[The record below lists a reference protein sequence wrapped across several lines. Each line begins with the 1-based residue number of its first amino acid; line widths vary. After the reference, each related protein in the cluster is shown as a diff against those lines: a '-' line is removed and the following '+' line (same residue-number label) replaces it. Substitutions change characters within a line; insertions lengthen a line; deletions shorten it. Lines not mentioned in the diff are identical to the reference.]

1 MKPFLLS
8 KIMIS
13 KFKSSPKE
21 EEEEEEDG
29 EIILL
34 NNKITKNEKYL

>member
-1 MKPFLLS
+1 ML
-8 KIMIS
+8 S
-13 KFKSSPKE
+13 KFKSSTKE
-21 EEEEEEDG
+21 EEEDS